1 MKYPFSIACI
11 AITAVCSPTGAS
23 AQTSTTPQ
31 PSQKLILFG
40 LEAGGIIPREPYM
53 SGKFD
58 CAKIPKNSGSFQYN
72 ELKPKPGEDFC
83 IETNPLDIGRDT
95 VKSTIRFSDSLPSG
109 FWTVQIVVERGIGRI
124 NEIKI
129 DTWLGD
135 IRVTYLTLVEK
146 FGKPERDPIVKMQ
159 NGFGAQ
165 WEEIHADWTFPD
177 GATLQYRSGKGG
189 REHGSITATAGVVEK
204 EREARRA
211 ASRATERGL

>member
-1 MKYPFSIACI
+1 MPPPKFNDRFFIGNIVCVVVENDLLDDPF
-11 AITAVCSPTGAS
+11 
-23 AQTSTTPQ
+23 
-31 PSQKLILFG
+31 
-40 LEAGGIIPREPYM
+40 
-53 SGKFD
+53 
-58 CAKIPKNSGSFQYN
+58 
-72 ELKPKPGEDFC
+72 ELKYM
-83 IETNPLDIGRDT
+83 
-95 VKSTIRFSDSLPSG
+95 
-109 FWTVQIVVERGIGRI
+109 I
-124 NEIKI
+124 NQEFLNNS
-129 DTWLGD
+129 WE
-135 IRVTYLTLVEK
+135 TLVEK